1 MYSSMK
7 ASKRTTNS
15 FVFSLN
21 AKSIGYASD
30 SPRACTSPLHS
41 SLVYGSRSHRRSR
54 EPFSRDY
61 IQRPLAKSLSCVS
74 DYQELPIVEPAVRA
88 VPNPGT
94 GALFAIQGKCG
105 AYTRGCTM
113 KHSLTFPDSVQTNFD
128 HRNRAR

>member
-1 MYSSMK
+1 MQ
-7 ASKRTTNS
+7 
-15 FVFSLN
+15 
-21 AKSIGYASD
+21 
-30 SPRACTSPLHS
+30 SPLGMPQTHLGLAPTALHS
-41 SLVYGSRSHRRSR
+41 SLVYGSRSHRRPR

-74 DYQELPIVEPAVRA
+74 DYQELPIVEPAVRP

-105 AYTRGCTM
+105 AYTRGFTM